1 MTKLRSLVFALLAGF
16 SGMLLAA
23 DPEPVKTAYLH
34 LQPAIIGNFISD
46 TPKLKVFKADI
57 SLRVNSNTI
66 DRVEYHAPLIRDQL
80 VLLFSQQTE
89 DSFATVAA
97 KEELRREALQLVQK
111 VLEREESEI
120 LVQDLLFN
128 NLIP

>member
-1 MTKLRSLVFALLAGF
+1 MIKLRSLVFVLLASF
-16 SGMLLAA
+16 SSMLLA
-23 DPEPVKTAYLH
+23 DSGQNKTAYLH

-46 TPKLKVFKADI
+46 GPKLKVFKADI
-57 SLRVNSNTI
+57 SLRVTSNTI

-80 VLLFSQQTE
+80 VLLFSQQTD
-89 DSFATVAA
+89 DSFATVEA
-97 KEELRREALQLVQK
+97 KEELRREALKRVQT